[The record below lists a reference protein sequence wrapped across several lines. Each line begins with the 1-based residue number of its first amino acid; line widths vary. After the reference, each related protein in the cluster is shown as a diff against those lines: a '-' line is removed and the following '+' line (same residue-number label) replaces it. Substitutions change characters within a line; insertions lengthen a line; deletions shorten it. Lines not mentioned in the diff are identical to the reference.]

1 MAELVVWPKRP
12 APVTV
17 ICSVYKK
24 KMATFDLSFDFQ
36 QPDEE
41 TLEVL
46 IEVFADDNIF
56 EEITSTE
63 HDVLTASTS
72 TTNAIQDLN
81 QTLAEDH
88 NENIQPPRS
97 EKKRFK
103 TVSEE
108 ELRELQERKQSISTK
123 KNTKWSVRLFQG
135 DLSYKKSIPLFPT
148 HQDLNLNLSC
158 EHECFPLSYLSL
170 EILIG

>member
-1 MAELVVWPKRP
+1 
-12 APVTV
+12 
-17 ICSVYKK
+17 
-24 KMATFDLSFDFQ
+24 MATFDLSFDFQ

-56 EEITSTE
+56 EEVTSTE

-97 EKKRFK
+97 EKKRDLK
-103 TVSEE
+103 PSV
-108 ELRELQERKQSISTK
+108 K
-123 KNTKWSVRLFQG
+123 KN
-135 DLSYKKSIPLFPT
+135 
-148 HQDLNLNLSC
+148 
-158 EHECFPLSYLSL
+158 
-170 EILIG
+170 